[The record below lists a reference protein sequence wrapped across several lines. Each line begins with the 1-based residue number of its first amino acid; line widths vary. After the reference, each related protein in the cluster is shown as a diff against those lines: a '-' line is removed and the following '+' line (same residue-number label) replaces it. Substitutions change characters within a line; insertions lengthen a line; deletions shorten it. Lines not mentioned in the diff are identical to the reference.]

1 MARSYNTLIG
11 RKQKPTDN
19 APQIPLTIDHS
30 PFTSYQLTPYRKACT
45 ADIMLAQEIE
55 SLKQGACR
63 GDFRGWSWPIVV
75 WLVGP

>member
-11 RKQKPTDN
+11 RKQKPIDN

-63 GDFRGWSWPIVV
+63 GDFRGWSWPIAV